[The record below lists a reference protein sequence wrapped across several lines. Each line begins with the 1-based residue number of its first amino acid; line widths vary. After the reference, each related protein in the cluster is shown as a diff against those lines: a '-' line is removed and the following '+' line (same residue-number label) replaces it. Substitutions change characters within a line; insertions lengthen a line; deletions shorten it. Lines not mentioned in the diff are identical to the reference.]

1 MRKFFSLFAAVLFA
15 GSMMATDVTLTMA
28 DYAATS
34 FEAEGISVS
43 TAKNTG
49 STNPAYNA
57 NGKDLRVYAK
67 GSITIEAETNITAI
81 SFVISAQGQK
91 RLAPLTA
98 NTGSVEMK
106 GTPDFSAVWTGSA
119 KSVTLTVGDK
129 ADYGTE
135 NTKAGQLCFTGIEVT
150 LEGGTSTP
158 KYYLVGSLIG
168 WKPNADYRLK
178 ANPGQ
183 EGEYMIDAVLAAK
196 EGIKVIGV
204 LGQDTTWYKDGIG
217 NEYIINETGKYTVYF
232 RPEGN
237 QQWGYTYFEPVKAT
251 CPLYNVAE
259 AIAAKP
265 SKDDEMFVR
274 GVVTKIEIKGSN
286 FKNYGSAN
294 IYVKDATGATGEFE
308 FYNSYSIKGAKYTT
322 TDPAYD
328 ATSTAFKQFDA
339 VSDGTYTVTVGDT
352 VVAYGKYDYYSSTH
366 ELQQNCYI
374 VEISEGEKPEPETIN
389 VTMSEGLRFLNYDEE
404 DWWQLYGADDKFD
417 VSVSNIS
424 DDYTEGTY
432 TMDQLDADFTY
443 VGIIE
448 GTDTTYVEFKSGS
461 VTLSIAENG
470 NVTIT
475 GTLVGKDNNNYVFN
489 LVFVEP
495 KAKETKNVTIPDAEL
510 DDEYAEDGLYGIYGL
525 YEDEFYVQIGLWV
538 DGDVEGTYTEYD
550 FDNEYIGTEFLSKEG
565 EIEYYKATVVIAKAN
580 DGGYTITVTLLGY
593 NNVQYNIVMT
603 VPGSGTGIEAVN
615 ANTKAVKTI
624 KDGQLLIMKG
634 NKTFNMTGV
643 RIR

>member
-43 TAKNTG
+43 TAKNT
-49 STNPAYNA
+49 SATTPAYNV

-67 GSITIEAETNITAI
+67 GSITIEAETNITSI
-81 SFVISAQGQK
+81 SFVISTQGKK

-98 NTGSVEMK
+98 NTGSVEVK

-129 ADYGTE
+129 ADYGTDGK
-135 NTKAGQLCFTGIEVT
+135 TKAGQLCFTAIEVT
-150 LEGGTSTP
+150 LEGGTPTP

-168 WKPNADYRLK
+168 WKPNAEYKLK

-237 QQWGYTYFEPVKAT
+237 QQWGYTYFEPVKAN

-259 AIAAKP
+259 AIAADP

-274 GVVTKIEIKGSN
+274 GVVTKIEIKGAN

-294 IYVKDATGATGEFE
+294 IYVKDATGATGVFE

-328 ATSTAFKQFDA
+328 ATSAAFKQFDA
-339 VSDGTYTVTVGDT
+339 VSDGTYTVAVGDT
-352 VVAYGKYDYYSSTH
+352 VVAYGKYEYYSSTH

-374 VEISEGEKPEPETIN
+374 VEIIEGEKPEPETIN
-389 VTMSEGLRFLNYDEE
+389 VHMSGDGVDYWDYILSESYWMFEAENE
-404 DWWQLYGADDKFD
+404 DLYIML
-417 VSVSNIS
+417 SNLEC
-424 DDYTEGTY
+424 DQAAGTY
-432 TMDQLDADFTY
+432 AFEDLDPDYCYILTETDSIWFTAGSLTVTEAQNGDISVAGQLTGKDRNIYDIQLTY
-443 VGIIE
+443 VVPKPLYE
-448 GTDTTYVEFKSGS
+448 E
-461 VTLSIAENG
+461 TLSVIGA
-470 NVTIT
+470 TI
-475 GTLVGKDNNNYVFN
+475 VC
-489 LVFVEP
+489 
-495 KAKETKNVTIPDAEL
+495 
-510 DDEYAEDGLYGIYGL
+510 EDGALAIYGTTS
-525 YEDEFYVQIGLWV
+525 DGVYVQIAV
-538 DGDVEGTYTEYD
+538 ESDVATGTFTLT
-550 FDNEYIGTEFLSKEG
+550 NENY
-565 EIEYYKATVVIAKAN
+565 N
-580 DGGYTITVTLLGY
+580 GGYCLILFDEEEEDYTYMYSGSFTVTSYPFGY
-593 NNVQYNIVMT
+593 VVRANILCDDNT
-603 VPGSGTGIEAVN
+603 LYHITFTESATGIEAVN

>member
-43 TAKNTG
+43 TAKNTS
-49 STNPAYNA
+49 STTPAYNA

-67 GSITIEAETNITAI
+67 GSITLEASTNITSI
-81 SFVISAQGQK
+81 SFVISTQGKK

-98 NTGSVEMK
+98 NTGSVVVK

-129 ADYGTE
+129 ADYGTDG
-135 NTKAGQLCFTGIEVT
+135 NTKAGQLCFTKIEVT
-150 LEGGTSTP
+150 LEGGTPTP

-168 WKPNADYRLK
+168 WKPNADYRLIS
-178 ANPGQ
+178 NPGQ

-196 EGIKVIGV
+196 EGIKVVGV

-237 QQWGYTYFEPVKAT
+237 QQWGYTYFEPVKAN

-259 AIAAKP
+259 AIAADP

-286 FKNYGSAN
+286 FKTYGSAN

-308 FYNSYSIKGAKYTT
+308 FYNSYSIKGATYTT

-339 VSDGTYTVTVGDT
+339 VSDGTHTVAVGDT
-352 VVAYGKYDYYSSTH
+352 VVAYGKYEYYSSTH

-374 VEISEGEKPEPETIN
+374 VEIIEGEKPEPETIN
-389 VTMSEGLRFLNYDEE
+389 VHMSGDGVYYSDYILSEGYWMFEAENE
-404 DWWQLYGADDKFD
+404 DLYIML
-417 VSVSNIS
+417 SNL
-424 DDYTEGTY
+424 DCDQAAGTY
-432 TMDQLDADFTY
+432 AFEDLDPDYCYILTETDSIWFTAGSLTVTEAQNGDISVEGQLTGKDRNIYDIQLTY
-443 VGIIE
+443 V
-448 GTDTTYVEFKSGS
+448 
-461 VTLSIAENG
+461 A
-470 NVTIT
+470 
-475 GTLVGKDNNNYVFN
+475 
-489 LVFVEP
+489 P
-495 KAKETKNVTIPDAEL
+495 KP
-510 DDEYAEDGLYGIYGL
+510 L
-525 YEDEFYVQIGLWV
+525 YEETLTVISATIACEEGMLGVYGTTSDGVYVQIV
-538 DGDVEGTYTEYD
+538 VESDVTTGTFTLT
-550 FDNEYIGTEFLSKEG
+550 NENY
-565 EIEYYKATVVIAKAN
+565 N
-580 DGGYTITVTLLGY
+580 GGYCFILFDEEEEDYTYMYSGSFTVTSYPFGY
-593 NNVQYNIVMT
+593 VVRANILCDDNT
-603 VPGSGTGIEAVN
+603 LYHITFTESATGIESVN